1 MDESD
6 LKIILLLILNSRL
19 TYREIADHLNL
30 SLNAVYKRVQNL
42 IDAGVIKRF
51 TARINAH
58 AIGAVY
64 AFTFGKSQATNM
76 DKVILDLK
84 QNKNT
89 TAILLTS
96 RNYIYIGSFLKS
108 VHELGNYSTFV
119 SKTAELQSPIVGL
132 RDGSYYVSPVEFIYP
147 RTKSPNIDKLDLS
160 IIRTMHNDS
169 RKPISEIADDVSSTP
184 NTIRRRLSRLVNEG
198 LLELTIDVYLE
209 ESNDLYSFLLINLS
223 PMADRIKMAK
233 YISEK
238 FQPFVMFCW
247 TFSNLPNTILCWI
260 WTKTLRELNDLL
272 DALKIDEI
280 ESTVTDI
287 IRRGLWLDTW
297 IDDLLYNERLTSL

>member
-6 LKIILLLILNSRL
+6 LKIILMLILNSRL
-19 TYREIADHLNL
+19 TYREIADHLSL

-42 IDAGVIKRF
+42 IDSGIIKRF
-51 TARINAH
+51 TAKINAH

-64 AFTFGKSQATNM
+64 AFTFGKSQASNI
-76 DKVILDLK
+76 DKVISDLK

-89 TAILLTS
+89 AAILLTS
-96 RNYIYIGSFLKS
+96 RNYIYIGSFLNS
-108 VHELGNYSTFV
+108 VHELGTYSSFV
-119 SKTAELQSPIVGL
+119 SNIAQLQSPIVGL
-132 RDGSYYVSPVEFIYP
+132 RDGSYYVSPAEFIYP
-147 RTKSPNIDKLDLS
+147 KTKSPNIDKLDLS

-184 NTIRRRLSRLVNEG
+184 NTVRRRLARLVDEG

-209 ESNDLYSFLLINLS
+209 ESNDLFSFLLINLN
-223 PMADRIKMAK
+223 PTADRIKMAK

-297 IDDLLYNERLTSL
+297 IDDLLYKEGLTSI

>member
-6 LKIILLLILNSRL
+6 LKIILMLILNSRL
-19 TYREIADHLNL
+19 TYREIADHLGL
-30 SLNAVYKRVQNL
+30 SLNAVYKRVQTL
-42 IDAGVIKRF
+42 IDSGIIKRF
-51 TARINAH
+51 TAKINAH

-64 AFTFGKSQATNM
+64 AFTFGKSQASNM

-89 TAILLTS
+89 AAILLTS
-96 RNYIYIGSFLKS
+96 RNFIYIGSFLNS
-108 VHELGNYSTFV
+108 VHELGSYSSFV
-119 SKTAELQSPIVGL
+119 SNTAQIQSPIVGL

-147 RTKSPNIDKLDLS
+147 RTKSPNMDKLDLS
-160 IIRTMHNDS
+160 ILRTMHNDS

-184 NTIRRRLSRLVNEG
+184 NTVRRRLGRLVDEG
-198 LLELTIDVYLE
+198 LIELTIDVYLE
-209 ESNDLYSFLLINLS
+209 ESNDIFSFMLVNLS
-223 PMADRIKMAK
+223 PTADRIKMAK

-297 IDDLLYNERLTSL
+297 IDDLLYKEDLNSI